1 MLFQFL
7 IYCCS
12 RFVSC
17 PRTIDK
23 ETAKGKTFRLTAMLI
38 FLYRHE
44 KNKKEK
50 KHKKHK
56 KHRSDSH
63 GHGNSHGS
71 SHGGS
76 HGQHSSSRRDHHKH
90 HSRGISGSSSSD
102 SD

>member
-1 MLFQFL
+1 MSMLFQFL

-50 KHKKHK
+50 KHKKH
-56 KHRSDSH
+56 RSDSH